1 MIRKGH
7 SSVAGRV
14 VTHRRAWLWASL
26 LGFARGMVVVALM
39 SVAMVML
46 KRLGMSNSWA
56 ACGTALLAIPF
67 VLRQL
72 LRPFALALPRQAWWM
87 VAMEVLFALS
97 MLAVAWFLEPKG
109 GGTAVWYCLAASALI
124 GAFHDVM
131 AGDFCNALWGSRKQG
146 RTSVSVA
153 LPILATVLGTGVTFV
168 IAGDMEVLTRDI
180 VESWA
185 LAFKVLAA
193 MVFFVAVVMAI
204 SLPRHVECG
213 RQMGLSAA
221 WKKQMREVRKWW
233 NFPKQ
238 GPFVLFIILFSLHE
252 CLIIKGVQLFLVDPG
267 SIGGLSLGPQ
277 EVAFALSTV
286 AGMAML
292 VGCVMGFEVMKK
304 KGLRKWV
311 WPMVMS
317 ITVPD
322 AMLLYLA
329 YAMPAELSY
338 VTLCLSVESFG
349 CGFGMA
355 GFVRYL
361 RYYGRGRTLP
371 AYGDSCLAILAF
383 SVLLSGVATGFMQD
397 YFGYRRFFIC
407 VVCMAVVAIASL
419 WLLRHKRHH

>member
-1 MIRKGH
+1 MA
-7 SSVAGRV
+7 S
-14 VTHRRAWLWASL
+14 HRRASLWAAL

-56 ACGTALLAIPF
+56 SCGTALLAIPF
-67 VLRQL
+67 VFRQL
-72 LRPFALALPRQAWWM
+72 LRPIALALPRQAWWM

-97 MLAVAWFLEPKG
+97 MLAVAWLIEPKG
-109 GGTAVWYCLAASALI
+109 GGVAVWYCLAASALI

-146 RTSVSVA
+146 RTSLSIA

-168 IAGDMEVLTRDI
+168 IAGDMEVLTSDI

-193 MVFFVAVVMAI
+193 MVFAVAVVIAI
-204 SLPRHVECG
+204 SFPKHMECG
-213 RQMGLSAA
+213 KQVAFPVAWKRQMKDVG
-221 WKKQMREVRKWW
+221 KWW
-233 NFPKQ
+233 SINKQWNFA
-238 GPFVLFIILFSLHE
+238 LFIILFSLHE
-252 CLIIKGVQLFLVDPG
+252 CLVIKGVLLFLVDPG

-277 EVAFALSTV
+277 EVAFAQSTV
-286 AGMAML
+286 AGMLML
-292 VGCVMGFEVMKK
+292 AGCVIGFEVLKR

-311 WPMVMS
+311 WPMALA
-317 ITVPD
+317 ITLPD
-322 AMLLYLA
+322 VVLLYLA
-329 YAMPAELSY
+329 YAMPSDLST
-338 VTLCLSVESFG
+338 VTLCLSVESLG

-371 AYGDSCLAILAF
+371 AYGDSCLAIVAF
-383 SVLLSGVATGFMQD
+383 SVLLAGVATGFMQD
-397 YFGYRRFFIC
+397 YFGYRRFFTFVIF
-407 VVCMAVVAIASL
+407 MSLVAIASL
-419 WLLRHKRHH
+419 WLLRHKRRK